1 MLTLFNEIDIAVTIA
16 QLQAKRY
23 TSLQGRLIFVS
34 FNFFVYKLSVSAA
47 YFGIAWALNSVLDGL
62 EHGKLSIHNVTLFK
76 IPLFLHIMAIFSKK
90 EWRLPV
96 SISWPQQFYCKCDNF
111 LHSVNNNIFPIAHG

>member
-47 YFGIAWALNSVLDGL
+47 YF
-62 EHGKLSIHNVTLFK
+62 E
-76 IPLFLHIMAIFSKK
+76 
-90 EWRLPV
+90 
-96 SISWPQQFYCKCDNF
+96 
-111 LHSVNNNIFPIAHG
+111 